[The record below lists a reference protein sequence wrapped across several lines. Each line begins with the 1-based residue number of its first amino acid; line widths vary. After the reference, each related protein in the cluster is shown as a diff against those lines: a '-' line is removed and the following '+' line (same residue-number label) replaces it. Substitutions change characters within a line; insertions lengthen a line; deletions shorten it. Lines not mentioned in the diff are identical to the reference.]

1 MKNQAK
7 KVKKVFR
14 LTEAEKRLYMK
25 LKQAYDSTPLNEVER
40 GILAKYDKLCSEGR
54 WAEMTKAENDLH
66 KDLHKRSGKGR
77 LPAHAMP
84 NRIPKFTRKSN
95 FLQQVVFLWGKS
107 KGFCPR
113 IIDVKGTYIDG
124 KYIQSGATKGV
135 EDVQI
140 LAEGLFIAV
149 EVKVGRD
156 KMSTHQERQ
165 RELILRNCGV
175 YLEAKDIDIVERLEE
190 VIAEYRRN
198 RED

>member
-1 MKNQAK
+1 M
-7 KVKKVFR
+7 
-14 LTEAEKRLYMK
+14 
-25 LKQAYDSTPLNEVER
+25 
-40 GILAKYDKLCSEGR
+40 
-54 WAEMTKAENDLH
+54 
-66 KDLHKRSGKGR
+66 
-77 LPAHAMP
+77 
-84 NRIPKFTRKSN
+84 
-95 FLQQVVFLWGKS
+95 
-107 KGFCPR
+107 
-113 IIDVKGTYIDG
+113 
-124 KYIQSGATKGV
+124 
-135 EDVQI
+135 QI